1 MTYDA
6 IFFTEITDT
15 IGGAVPTIGA
25 YKCAHVLRKNGYRC
39 LVVRLFGWYDITELK
54 MLMDR
59 SIGDRT
65 RMIGFSTTFL
75 RQKIL
80 TPDRGYQYNILPNH
94 RVFPQ
99 GKDVEDEFV
108 DYCLKLN
115 SQIKFVA
122 GGAGVTE
129 NWQNRNI
136 DYAFIGFS
144 ESSIVNLMDH
154 LSRGK
159 ELTSS
164 RKNIW
169 GTIIIDD
176 RLATTYDFI
185 HDRMEW
191 LPEDVVNVKVLPIE
205 IGRGCIFRCKFCAF
219 PLNGKKNLDFVKL
232 PDLLYQE
239 LQSNYDRY
247 GITDYNI
254 VDDTFND
261 HVEKLKALTKMTQRL
276 SFQPR
281 FWGYNRLDLICTHPE
296 TLPMLHDIGLRALY
310 FGIET
315 LDIKTGRIIG
325 KGFDRQR
332 QINMIQHIRSN
343 YPDMAMHGSF
353 IAGLPAESVQS
364 IKSTCDM
371 LQKQEIPLHS
381 WNMKPLNIYLKSGFP
396 SDVDLNWKKYGYRD
410 CGKENVF
417 GASLSP
423 AILNWG
429 NEHTTLEYTTKFC
442 NEFVS
447 DSYANPALHLAG
459 IISMSIAGLG
469 NPELDFEKNS
479 QTSQLQIDFYKIETE
494 FFLHVAQYKQQ
505 LLKMVSNTLADS
517 I

>member
-39 LVVRLFGWYDITELK
+39 LVVRLFGWYDIAELK
-54 MLMDR
+54 MLLDR
-59 SIGDRT
+59 AVGEHT
-65 RMIGFSTTFL
+65 CMIGFSTTFL

-80 TPDRGYQYNILPNH
+80 TPDQGYQYDILPNDQ
-94 RVFPQ
+94 VFPQ
-99 GKDVEDEFV
+99 GKEVEDEFV
-108 DYCLKLN
+108 EYCLKLN
-115 SQIKFVA
+115 PRIKFVA

-129 NWQNRNI
+129 NWQNRNMN
-136 DYAFIGFS
+136 YAFIGFS

-154 LSRGK
+154 LARNK

-169 GTIIIDD
+169 GITIVDD
-176 RLATTYDFI
+176 RLAAGYDFM
-185 HDRMEW
+185 HDCMEW

-205 IGRGCIFRCKFCAF
+205 IGRGCIFRCRFCSY

-247 GITDYNI
+247 GIRDYNI

-261 HVEKLKALTKMTQRL
+261 HIEKLKALSEMVQRL

-281 FWGYNRLDLICTHPE
+281 FWGYNRLDLICTHSE

-315 LDIKTGRIIG
+315 LDLKTGRIIG

-332 QINMIQHIRSN
+332 QIIMIQHIRN
-343 YPDMAMHGSF
+343 HYPNMFMHGSF
-353 IAGLPAESVQS
+353 IAGLPEESMQS
-364 IKSTCDM
+364 MKSTYDL

-381 WNMKPLNIYLKSGFP
+381 WNVKPLNIFLKSGFP
-396 SDVDLNWKKYGYRD
+396 SDIDLNWKKYGYLD
-410 CGKENVF
+410 SGKADPF
-417 GASLSP
+417 GANLSP
-423 AILNWG
+423 ALLNWS
-429 NEHTTLEYTTKFC
+429 NKHTTLECVTNLCKEVMT
-442 NEFVS
+442 E
-447 DSYANPALHLAG
+447 SYAGPIMHLSGQMA
-459 IISMSIAGLG
+459 MAIAGLG
-469 NPELDFEKNS
+469 EANLDFETNT
-479 QTSQLQIDFYKIETE
+479 QTIQSQIDFHKIETG
-494 FFLHVAQYKQQ
+494 FFSHLAQYKQQ
-505 LLKMVSNTLADS
+505 LLEIISNPD
-517 I
+517 